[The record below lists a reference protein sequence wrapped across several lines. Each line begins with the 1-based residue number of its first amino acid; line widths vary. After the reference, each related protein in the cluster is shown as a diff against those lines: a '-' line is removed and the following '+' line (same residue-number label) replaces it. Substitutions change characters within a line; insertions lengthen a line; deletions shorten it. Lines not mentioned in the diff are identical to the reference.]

1 MTVEEKRNLV
11 EEKRN
16 LLGQKEKKERK
27 KKKVYYH
34 LVSCGMQLPLGN

>member
-1 MTVEEKRNLV
+1 MVD

-16 LLGQKEKKERK
+16 LLGQKRKKRKEKKA
-27 KKKVYYH
+27 YYH